1 MYINIIHI
9 KNFTE
14 NIDNFNLEVYNIE
27 ILW

>member
-14 NIDNFNLEVYNIE
+14 NIDNFSLEVYNIE